1 MVGPTYYLHPGDLSL
16 IKLVMPRLAPTDP
29 KFHTIPKSQ
38 ICAYSTAE
46 FQFLSLPRDRGRQPE
61 FCSTSQYPWYS
72 LQSTTGPDKTF
83 QSLTQAPKTDRD
95 HVSDLARLESLM
107 AGWSWDC
114 PEAMGEPSRPQ
125 RLRHGA
131 PTNQWT
137 TLVTTLS
144 WFMTIWRWLQ
154 KVWSHLTRRKVTAAA
169 VVQTSPLLLL
179 WDLSADT

>member
-29 KFHTIPKSQ
+29 KFHAIPKSQ

-46 FQFLSLPRDRGRQPE
+46 FQFLSPPRDRGRQPE
-61 FCSTSQYPWYS
+61 FCCTSQYPWYS

-83 QSLTQAPKTDRD
+83 QSLTQALETDRD

-114 PEAMGEPSRPQ
+114 PEAMGEPSRPG
-125 RLRHGA
+125 LRGCA
-131 PTNQWT
+131 MGPQPTNGQH
-137 TLVTTLS
+137 S
-144 WFMTIWRWLQ
+144 WQ
-154 KVWSHLTRRKVTAAA
+154 H
-169 VVQTSPLLLL
+169 
-179 WDLSADT
+179 SADSWQFEGGFRKSGVIWQEERSLRLQLCKHHHSCCYET